1 MLGKNS
7 DIQDFLKELSGWIGA
22 EGISNVETESKAKRF
37 LEYERFIN
45 IALEQAGL
53 NSRISCLFSIKNDK
67 LIFKYNGAFLEEI
80 KLRSE
85 MIKNIFAEIIPEK
98 DRV

>member
-1 MLGKNS
+1 MRGENS
-7 DIQDFLKELSGWIGA
+7 DIQDFLKELSSRMGA
-22 EGISNVETESKAKRF
+22 GGVSVAEAENAAKRF

-45 IALEQAGL
+45 IAFEQAGL
-53 NSRISCLFSIKNDK
+53 NSRISCLFSIGSDK

-85 MIKNIFAEIIPEK
+85 MIKNIFAEVIPEK
-98 DRV
+98 DRL